1 MITFGNKFKDM
12 KKYILFA
19 AAMILASAAF
29 SQYVL
34 SYKNNALI
42 KGDVILSKDV
52 QYVDPGSAGL
62 NQFWDFSKIKFNGT
76 DNSNR
81 ILSSPTAKL
90 EGVSEYNI
98 LLSEGGREY
107 YMNMTSADLTEK
119 GYTAKDLTMVYSD
132 PVLKMIYPFTYGES
146 FTDKYVGSALYQGI
160 TKIDLTGDN
169 TVTADAFGT
178 LILPDLTLTNT
189 LRVKTEKT
197 GVEMNPCSSSVVR
210 ILKYSWYASGYRYPV
225 LVITTIESKATG
237 QEPVI
242 TKSAAINVQQPANT
256 ETVTGVTEPQP
267 QATNDIAVSVY
278 PNPFN
283 EKFNF
288 HYFLRKQ
295 MPVRIALYDVTGKF
309 TKLILQSDMQVEGI
323 HTGEIDAQELGLN
336 PGMYYLKF
344 TFENKVVVKKVVKM

>member
-1 MITFGNKFKDM
+1 M
-12 KKYILFA
+12 KKYILLA
-19 AAMILASAAF
+19 AAMILGSAAF

-42 KGDVILSKDV
+42 KGDIILSKEI

-62 NQFWDFSKIKFNGT
+62 NQIWDFSKIRFTGT

-132 PVLKMIYPFTYGES
+132 PVRKMIYPFTYGEN
-146 FTDKYVGSALYQGI
+146 FTDKYVGSALFQGL
-160 TKIDLTGDN
+160 TKIDLSGDN

-178 LILPDLTLTNT
+178 LILPDRTLTNT
-189 LRVKTEKT
+189 LRIKTEKT

-210 ILKYSWYASGYRYPV
+210 ILKYSWYAPGYRYPV

-242 TKSAAINVQQPANT
+242 TKSAIINVQQPVDT
-256 ETVTGVTEPQP
+256 ETVGGVPDPQP
-267 QATNDIAVSVY
+267 QATNYIAVSVY

-288 HYFLRKQ
+288 NYFLRKQ
-295 MPVRIALYDVTGKF
+295 MPVKIALYDLTGKM
-309 TKLILQSDMQVEGI
+309 TKLILQSDMQAEGI
-323 HTGEIDAQELGLN
+323 HTGEIDAEELSLT
-336 PGMYYLKF
+336 PGMYYLRF
-344 TFENKVVVKKVVKM
+344 TFENNVVVKKVVKL

>member
-1 MITFGNKFKDM
+1 M

-19 AAMILASAAF
+19 AAMMLVSAAF

-34 SYKNNALI
+34 SYKNNSLR
-42 KGDVILSKDV
+42 KGDIILSKEI

-62 NQFWDFSKIKFNGT
+62 NQIWDFSKIRFNGT

-81 ILSSPTAKL
+81 ILSNPTSKL

-146 FTDKYVGSALYQGI
+146 FTDKYMGSALFQGL
-160 TKIDLTGDN
+160 TKIDVNGDN
-169 TVTADAFGT
+169 AVTADAFGT

-189 LRVKTEKT
+189 LRVKAEKT

-210 ILKYSWYASGYRYPV
+210 ILKYSWYAPGYRYPV

-242 TKSAAINVQQPANT
+242 TKSATINVQQPVNT
-256 ETVTGVTEPQP
+256 ETGTNVIEPQT
-267 QATNDIAVSVY
+267 QAANNITVSVY

-283 EKFNF
+283 EKFNYN
-288 HYFLRKQ
+288 YFLRKQ
-295 MPVRIALYDVTGKF
+295 MPVKIALYDLTGKL
-309 TKLILQSDMQVEGI
+309 TKLVLQSNMQAEGI
-323 HTGEIDAQELGLN
+323 HTGEIDAEEINLT
-336 PGMYYLKF
+336 PGMYYLRF
-344 TFENKVVVKKVVKM
+344 TFENKVVVKKVVKL

>member
-1 MITFGNKFKDM
+1 M
-12 KKYILFA
+12 KKYTLLA
-19 AAMILASAAF
+19 VAMILSSAAF

-42 KGDVILSKDV
+42 KGDVILSKEV
-52 QYVDPGSAGL
+52 QYVDPGYAGM
-62 NQFWDFSKIKFNGT
+62 NQIWDFSKIKFNGT
-76 DNSNR
+76 ENSNR

-90 EGVSEYNI
+90 EDVSEYNI

-107 YMNMTSADLTEK
+107 YMNMTSTDLTEK
-119 GYTAKDLTMVYSD
+119 GYTAKDITMVYSD

-146 FTDKYVGSALYQGI
+146 FTDKYVGSALFQGV
-160 TKIDLTGDN
+160 TKIDLNGDN

-178 LILPDLTLTNT
+178 LILPNLTLTNT
-189 LRVKTEKT
+189 LRVKVEKT
-197 GVEMNPCSSSVVR
+197 GIEVNPCSSSVVR

-242 TKSAAINVQQPANT
+242 TKSATINVQQPVNT
-256 ETVTGVTEPQP
+256 ETVGGDTEPLP
-267 QATNDIAVSVY
+267 QAANYIAVSVY

-288 HYFLRKQ
+288 NYFLRKQ
-295 MPVRIALYDVTGKF
+295 MPVRIALYDLTGKF
-309 TKLILQSDMQVEGI
+309 TKLVLQSNMQAEGI
-323 HTGEIDAQELGLN
+323 HTSEIDAVELSLT
-336 PGMYYLKF
+336 PGMYYLRF
-344 TFENKVVVKKVVKM
+344 TFENQVVVKKVVKL

>member
-1 MITFGNKFKDM
+1 M

-19 AAMILASAAF
+19 AAMILVSTGF

-42 KGDVILSKDV
+42 KGDVILSKEV
-52 QYVDPGSAGL
+52 QYVDPSSAGL
-62 NQFWDFSKIKFNGT
+62 NQIWDFSKITFNGT
-76 DNSNR
+76 DNSSR

-90 EGVSEYNI
+90 EGVSDYNI
-98 LLSEGGREY
+98 LLSEGGGREY
-107 YMNMTSADLTEK
+107 YLNMTPTDLTEK

-146 FTDKYVGSALYQGI
+146 FTDKYVGSALFQGL
-160 TKIDLTGDN
+160 TKIDVSGDN

-178 LILPDLTLTNT
+178 LILPNLTLTNT
-189 LRVKTEKT
+189 LRVKAEKT
-197 GVEMNPCSSSVVR
+197 GVEMNPCSSNVVD
-210 ILKYSWYASGYRYPV
+210 ILKYSWYAPGYRYPV

-242 TKSAAINVQQPANT
+242 TKSATINVQQPVNT
-256 ETVTGVTEPQP
+256 ETVGDVPEPQP

-288 HYFLRKQ
+288 NYFLRKQ
-295 MPVRIALYDVTGKF
+295 MPVKIALYDVIGKF
-309 TKLILQSDMQVEGI
+309 TKLVLQSDMQAEGI
-323 HTGEIDAQELGLN
+323 HTGEIDAEELNLT
-336 PGMYYLKF
+336 PGMYYLRF
-344 TFENKVVVKKVVKM
+344 TFENQVVVKKVVKL